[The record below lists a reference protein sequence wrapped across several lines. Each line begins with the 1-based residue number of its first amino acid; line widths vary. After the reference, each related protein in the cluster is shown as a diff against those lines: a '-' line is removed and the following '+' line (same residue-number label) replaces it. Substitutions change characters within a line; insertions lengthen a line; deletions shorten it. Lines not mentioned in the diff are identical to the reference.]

1 MPARITQPF
10 RNRADAAD
18 LVPYEDHGMSPEAP
32 IIDFAERHTHGLDV
46 VLMWSRVSGCVW
58 VTVTNRGTAGRDGS
72 KPRRLPRSPGVR
84 ASIRLP
90 TGGSV
95 MHATIQQWLPAAASA
110 VAGWLMVRA
119 GASKRMLVL
128 RAPARCASC
137 GRRRR
142 RDCDCREGVR

>member
-58 VTVTNRGTAGRDGS
+58 VNVTNRGTAGRHGS
-72 KPRRLPRSPGVR
+72 KPRRLPRSR
-84 ASIRLP
+84 CSSIHSP
-90 TGGSV
+90 TYGRQRD
-95 MHATIQQWLPAAASA
+95 ARDDPA
-110 VAGWLMVRA
+110 VAA
-119 GASKRMLVL
+119 GGRERRGRLVDG
-128 RAPARCASC
+128 A
-137 GRRRR
+137 RRR
-142 RDCDCREGVR
+142 E